1 MTVSHGERE
10 FHYSGRAL
18 AADYLRSAI
27 GLAASAGPLLLMQ
40 PALWPALFLTV
51 AAALFLVYF
60 ARTVC
65 RQLTRIALDEAGI
78 SARGPLGASIRWDA
92 LRALQLEYYSTR
104 SDREEGWM
112 QLKLRDERSTI
123 RIDSGI
129 GDFAQL
135 AGVAATQAARRG
147 VALDDASRANLAA
160 LGIRPESA

>member
-1 MTVSHGERE
+1 MKVSDQQRL
-10 FHYSGRAL
+10 FQYPIRAL
-18 AADYLRSAI
+18 AAEYLRSVI
-27 GLAASAGPLLLMQ
+27 GVAATAGPLLFAQ
-40 PALWPALFLTV
+40 PALFPALILTGG
-51 AAALFLVYF
+51 ATLFLVYF

-135 AGVAATQAARRG
+135 AGVAATQAVRRG

-160 LGIRPESA
+160 LGIRTESA

>member
-1 MTVSHGERE
+1 LIESDQQRLFQYPV
-10 FHYSGRAL
+10 RAL
-18 AADYLRSAI
+18 AADYLRSIVGIAATA
-27 GLAASAGPLLLMQ
+27 GLLVFAQ
-40 PALWPALFLTV
+40 PALFPALILTGG
-51 AAALFLVYF
+51 AALFLVYF

-78 SARGPLGASIRWDA
+78 SASGPLGASIRWDA

-129 GDFAQL
+129 GDFARL
-135 AGVAATQAARRG
+135 AGVAAQQAERRN
-147 VALDDASRANLAA
+147 VVLDAASRANFAA